1 MDGVVWISTAAHA
14 KIFIFSTC
22 YNKAVHAQKENY
34 ACHACTATQNQ
45 RRSAAF
51 SGASASPNQTERAQT
66 IAFGNV
72 TAVVRG
78 VWTEFSGF

>member
-1 MDGVVWISTAAHA
+1 MWNSTAAHA
-14 KIFIFSTC
+14 KFFIFSMC

-34 ACHACTATQNQ
+34 ACTATQNQ
-45 RRSAAF
+45 RCSAAFSGAAF
-51 SGASASPNQTERAQT
+51 SGASANPNQTERTQT

-78 VWTEFSGF
+78 VWTEFGGF